1 MTRNEIIKIDGMI
14 CHHCVRAVETELEK
28 LNIINYTVSIG
39 SARIL
44 YNDAMVNTQDII
56 NAINASGYEVIETKH
71 IN

>member
-28 LNIINYTVSIG
+28 LNIIN
-39 SARIL
+39 
-44 YNDAMVNTQDII
+44 
-56 NAINASGYEVIETKH
+56 AINASGYEVIETKH